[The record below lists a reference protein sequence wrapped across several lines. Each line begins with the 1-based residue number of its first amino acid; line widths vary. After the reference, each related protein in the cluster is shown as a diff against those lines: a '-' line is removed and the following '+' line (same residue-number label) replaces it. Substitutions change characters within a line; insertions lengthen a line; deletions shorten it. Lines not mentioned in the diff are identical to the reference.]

1 MSNPTSARHLSIRKA
16 LGNFGT
22 GVTVV
27 TTLGESGRKVGVTAN
42 SFNSVSLEPFIILWS
57 LLKTSPSLAAFDGCG
72 RFVVNVLSVDQVDLS
87 RRFASPIADK
97 FEGVSHRPG
106 LEDLPILA
114 DCASTC
120 ECVTTQRIEVGD
132 HILFLGEV
140 QRFDFEPKPTLL
152 YYQGQYAQ
160 GVPLDLTTV

>member
-1 MSNPTSARHLSIRKA
+1 MSKSTTARHLSIRKA

-27 TTLGESGRKVGVTAN
+27 TTLAQDGRKVGVTAN
-42 SFNSVSLEPFIILWS
+42 SFNSVSLEPFIVLWS
-57 LLKTSPSLAAFDGCG
+57 LLRTSPSLSAFDHCG
-72 RFVVNVLSVDQVDLS
+72 RFVVNVLCVDQVPLS
-87 RRFASPIADK
+87 RQFASQTTDK

-106 LEDLPILA
+106 LEGLPVLA
-114 DCASTC
+114 DCASTFQC
-120 ECVTTQRIEVGD
+120 RTTQRLEVGD

-140 QRFDFEPKPTLL
+140 LQFESEPKPTLL
-152 YYQGQYAQ
+152 FHQGQYAQ

>member
-27 TTLGESGRKVGVTAN
+27 TTLGENGRKVGVTAN
-42 SFNSVSLEPFIILWS
+42 SFNSVSLEPFIIVWS
-57 LLKTSPSLAAFDGCG
+57 LLKTSPSLAAFDSCG

-106 LEDLPILA
+106 LEGLPILA
-114 DCASTC
+114 DCASTF
-120 ECVTTQRIEVGD
+120 ECVTKQRIEIGD

-140 QRFDFEPKPTLL
+140 QHFDFEPKPALL